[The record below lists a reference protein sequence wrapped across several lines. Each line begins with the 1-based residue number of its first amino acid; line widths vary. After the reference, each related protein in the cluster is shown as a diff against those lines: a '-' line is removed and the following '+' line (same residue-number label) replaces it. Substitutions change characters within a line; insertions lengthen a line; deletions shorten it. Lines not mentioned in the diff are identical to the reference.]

1 MNVSKNY
8 AGGWGRAAGGDPSA
22 PPTTTYYLG
31 NVKVV
36 KVEGRKDI
44 LLIRGLLTCPHQ
56 EPHVHYYISDEKS
69 DEELERLI
77 DWLENGFWWD
87 SFGRSTHVI
96 EERFIEGKCMGN
108 AHFL

>member
-1 MNVSKNY
+1 MNAKNY
-8 AGGWGRAAGGDPSA
+8 AGGWGRAAGEDPSA

-36 KVEGRKDI
+36 KVGEDV
-44 LLIRGLLTCPHQ
+44 LLIRGFLACSHE
-56 EPHVHYYISDEKS
+56 EPHIHYYITSDRP
-69 DEELERLI
+69 DEELRKLI

-87 SFGRSTHVI
+87 SFGCSAHVI
-96 EERFIEGKCMGN
+96 EKRFIEGKCMGN